1 MFDVLKGRCTID
13 TNDKKAKRN
22 NNPPNPNKNP
32 EDTESIGQA
41 DLEKENLEIGRQ
53 GQVKDIKASE

>member
-1 MFDVLKGRCTID
+1 MFDVLKGRCNID
-13 TNDKKAKRN
+13 TPDEKAKRN
-22 NNPPNPNKNP
+22 NNTQNPNKNP

-41 DLEKENLEIGRQ
+41 DLEKENLEKGRQ